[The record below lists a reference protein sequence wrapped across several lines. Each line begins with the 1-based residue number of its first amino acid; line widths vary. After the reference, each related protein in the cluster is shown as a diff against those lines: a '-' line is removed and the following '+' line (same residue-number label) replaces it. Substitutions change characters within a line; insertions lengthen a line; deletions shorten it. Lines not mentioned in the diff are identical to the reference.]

1 MLGFIGAFYVI
12 LAVVLIL
19 YEQAIKAGYDALQK
33 VLRLL
38 LYWLAPLYCLGS
50 VLYLLG
56 SLESEAFA
64 GFVCIIVPFS
74 LIFFVISEYFIVKR
88 FMRKIENQE
97 KTFFMLGRVS
107 FSLIILICFY
117 LLIIFA

>member
-38 LYWLAPLYCLGS
+38 LYCLGS

-107 FSLIILICFY
+107 FLLIILICFY
-117 LLIIFA
+117 LLIIFV